1 MEQIKNDS
9 DIQSTEDVALLINK
23 FYSFA
28 TIDPLIGIFF
38 TEVVKVN
45 WETHTP
51 LIISFWDSILFGRGT
66 YSGNVMEK
74 HVNIHYLKNIEPIHF
89 ERWLMLWEATIR
101 SMFTGPKA
109 DEAISRA
116 KNIIAIMQHQLS

>member
-1 MEQIKNDS
+1 MEQIENKADLQN
-9 DIQSTEDVALLINK
+9 TEDVAALINK

-28 TIDPLIGIFF
+28 KIDPLIGVFF
-38 TEVVKVN
+38 TDVVKVN

-66 YSGNVMEK
+66 YNGNVMEK
-74 HVNIHYLKNIEPIHF
+74 HVNLHHLKNIEPIHF
-89 ERWLMLWEATIR
+89 DRWFMLWESTIR
-101 SMFTGPKA
+101 SMYSGPKA

-116 KNIIAIMQHQLS
+116 KNIIAIMQHQLG